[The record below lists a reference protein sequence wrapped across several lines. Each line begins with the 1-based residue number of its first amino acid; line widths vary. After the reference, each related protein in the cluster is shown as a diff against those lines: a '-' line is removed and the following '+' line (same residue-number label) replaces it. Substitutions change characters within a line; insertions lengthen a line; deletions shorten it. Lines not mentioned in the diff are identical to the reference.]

1 MTHLELS
8 LPWPPSGNRYWRHW
22 QGRTILAK
30 PARDY
35 RKAVA
40 IAVMQ
45 QGAKLNLADHL
56 AVQASMTAPDRRKRD
71 LDNYWKQLAD
81 ALQHAG
87 VYIDDSQIQALQ
99 LAWTEKPV
107 APGGVVVRISRLD
120 SPRIEATPK
129 SRQQAARKAN
139 ASERGNSVRNKTVCE
154 SAQVEGQP

>member
-1 MTHLELS
+1 MAIELS

-35 RKAVA
+35 RKAVG

-45 QGAKLNLADHL
+45 QDARAQLACPITVS
-56 AVQASMTAPDRRKRD
+56 AAMTAPDRRKRD

-87 VYIDDSQIQALQ
+87 VYLDDSQIQALQ

-107 APGGVVVRISRLD
+107 APGGVVVSISRLD
-120 SPRIEATPK
+120 APRIEAAPK
-129 SRQQAARKAN
+129 STQRSAKRTN
-139 ASERGNSVRNKTVCE
+139 ASEKAVSVRNTTVCE